1 MRLLLL
7 AASACALSS
16 CASMSKN
23 ECVYAD
29 WRAIGFEDGAAGEPS
44 TAISS
49 RRQACAAAGVTPN
62 MSEYLAG
69 RDAGLA
75 EYCTPANGFSEG
87 ESGSSYSGVCGRHNE
102 AGFLAEYRAGS
113 HLYLLRDR
121 SRGAS
126 YALVKAN
133 EDLGAMK
140 FAISHAATSLIRPDL
155 TVTERAALVVE
166 MTRLNEESER
176 VERSLPALRTN
187 VDIADAEL
195 MAYETQLAS
204 RPGARPMVAARY

>member
-7 AASACALSS
+7 AAACCALSS

-29 WRAIGFEDGAAGEPS
+29 WRAIGFEDGAAGAPS
-44 TAISS
+44 TAIAS

-75 EYCTPANGFSEG
+75 EYCTPANGFSAG
-87 ESGSSYSGVCGRHNE
+87 ENGGAYSGVCGRHDE
-102 AGFLAEYRAGS
+102 ASFLDQYRAGA

-121 SRGAS
+121 VRGAS
-126 YALVKAN
+126 YALARAN
-133 EDLGAMK
+133 EDLAAMK
-140 FAISHAATSLIRPDL
+140 YAIAQTAASLIRPEL
-155 TVTERAALVVE
+155 TVAERAARVIEL
-166 MTRLNEESER
+166 TRLNEESER
-176 VERSLPALRTN
+176 VERSLPALRSN

-204 RPGARPMVAARY
+204 RPGARPLVAARY